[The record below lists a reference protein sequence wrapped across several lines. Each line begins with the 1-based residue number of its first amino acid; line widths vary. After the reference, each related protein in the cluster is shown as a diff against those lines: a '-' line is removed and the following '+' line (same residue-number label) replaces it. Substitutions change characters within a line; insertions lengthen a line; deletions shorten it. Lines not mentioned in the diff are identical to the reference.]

1 MTHARSTK
9 AGAARRDGFT
19 LLELL
24 VVMGIMLTLSSILVA
39 AYFGM
44 TRAAS
49 YTAAETAVYNLLQ
62 LARQRACMDG
72 TTIYFM
78 LVDNTSCVLVHGV
91 GEMTSPVE
99 AVTGGRRR
107 FYDAYADHKQITKDD
122 SGLRIWNM
130 ASGDY
135 ADNVRMLRPASG
147 QAVSLYPGAP
157 DPKYVREV
165 IQIDGVFHDAGKWKY
180 DAATQR
186 GERYGFEL
194 YPRQV
199 LPKGFY
205 FDLGSEK
212 SLTIVFKA
220 DGTAGR
226 PEIDGNVD
234 NEDTTVTIYEKIAT
248 GDKGKIKIRVLSNGT
263 IKPDDRMESNTG

>member
-1 MTHARSTK
+1 MTHPRNTRS
-9 AGAARRDGFT
+9 GAARRDGFT

-49 YTAAETAVYNLLQ
+49 YNAAETDVYNLLQ

-78 LVDNTSCVLVHGV
+78 LVDDTSCVLVHGV

-99 AVTGGRRR
+99 AVTGGRYR

-130 ASGDY
+130 VSGDY

-180 DAATQR
+180 DTATQR
-186 GERYGFEL
+186 GDRYGFEL
-194 YPRQV
+194 YPRQT
-199 LPKGFY
+199 LPKGF
-205 FDLGSEK
+205 FFSVGAGRGKAPEGHK
-212 SLTIVFKA
+212 IVFNPN
-220 DGTAGR
+220 GTAIVEGGD
-226 PEIDGNVD
+226 PNF
-234 NEDTTVTIYEKIAT
+234 TIYEEISA
-248 GDKGKIKIRVLSNGT
+248 DKHDTVFTVAPDGSIKTRVL
-263 IKPDDRMESNTG
+263 